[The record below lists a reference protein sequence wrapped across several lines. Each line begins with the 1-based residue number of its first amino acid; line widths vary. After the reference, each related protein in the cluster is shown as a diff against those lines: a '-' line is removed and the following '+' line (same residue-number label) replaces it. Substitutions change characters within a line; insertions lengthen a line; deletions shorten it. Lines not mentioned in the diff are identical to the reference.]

1 MNSLIDACEDMI
13 LRGPERSYLQFIL
26 SSETGV
32 GYMLIQ
38 DKFDDLRN
46 MHTVLSNISEQ
57 QPMADAMR
65 DHIIAC
71 GEKIIL
77 VRTKEIEQVFS
88 KKKSDEYKVSNH
100 YIDHLLDL
108 HRKYFALIRDE
119 FNNDGKYNIQHVKR
133 QNNFLLDSFSLIIVL
148 SLEPQLF
155 QINLNS
161 VLLTA
166 LKLIPLFY

>member
-119 FNNDGKYNIQHVKR
+119 FNNDGKYNIQHFKR
-133 QNNFLLDSFSLIIVL
+133 QNNFLLDSFLL
-148 SLEPQLF
+148 LLF
-155 QINLNS
+155 FLLNHNFFKS
-161 VLLTA
+161 T
-166 LKLIPLFY
+166 

>member
-133 QNNFLLDSFSLIIVL
+133 QNNFLLDSFLL
-148 SLEPQLF
+148 LLF
-155 QINLNS
+155 FLLNHNFFKS
-161 VLLTA
+161 T
-166 LKLIPLFY
+166 

>member
-119 FNNDGKYNIQHVKR
+119 FNNDSKYNIQHVKR
-133 QNNFLLDSFSLIIVL
+133 QNNFLLDSFLL
-148 SLEPQLF
+148 LLF
-155 QINLNS
+155 FLLNHNFFKS
-161 VLLTA
+161 T
-166 LKLIPLFY
+166 

>member
-88 KKKSDEYKVSNH
+88 KSEKYPFGRSDEYKVSNH

-161 VLLTA
+161 VL
-166 LKLIPLFY
+166 Y